1 MNKTIYGGFWKR
13 AVAFIVDSIIATL
26 PPLII
31 CLPLMLWQIYSIA
44 KSPDGGLSHLVFLM
58 LLIVAMQV
66 LILLS
71 VWLYFAL
78 MESGK
83 RQATWGK
90 QLLKIKVVG
99 RDGGRITFARASGR
113 TFAKIISYMIFYMG
127 YIIAGLTSRK
137 RALHD
142 YIADTYVVTESFQPG
157 DEMPPTPSHPWWIAI
172 ISLMMVGLFAA
183 AMVLNA
189 LLVQLPFF
197 HSFAVAT
204 NLQTMAAQDLPY
216 GTHTTNGVTYSI
228 SPDGYRAAF
237 NVNGNNYTLY
247 LSDEYADVCCEETPG
262 TDCSLIGME
271 PCR

>member
-83 RQATWGK
+83 RQA
-90 QLLKIKVVG
+90 QG
-99 RDGGRITFARASGR
+99 RSVPKDDAAEGRVTGG
-113 TFAKIISYMIFYMG
+113 G
-127 YIIAGLTSRK
+127 YAQMDHRLYPLRRKPPAGL
-137 RALHD
+137 
-142 YIADTYVVTESFQPG
+142 
-157 DEMPPTPSHPWWIAI
+157 
-172 ISLMMVGLFAA
+172 
-183 AMVLNA
+183 
-189 LLVQLPFF
+189 
-197 HSFAVAT
+197 
-204 NLQTMAAQDLPY
+204 
-216 GTHTTNGVTYSI
+216 
-228 SPDGYRAAF
+228 
-237 NVNGNNYTLY
+237 
-247 LSDEYADVCCEETPG
+247 
-262 TDCSLIGME
+262 
-271 PCR
+271 

>member
-1 MNKTIYGGFWKR
+1 MQASQTP
-13 AVAFIVDSIIATL
+13 S
-26 PPLII
+26 
-31 CLPLMLWQIYSIA
+31 
-44 KSPDGGLSHLVFLM
+44 SPMCILFLM

-127 YIIAGLTSRK
+127 YIIAGLTNRK

-172 ISLMMVGLFAA
+172 ISLIMVGLFAA